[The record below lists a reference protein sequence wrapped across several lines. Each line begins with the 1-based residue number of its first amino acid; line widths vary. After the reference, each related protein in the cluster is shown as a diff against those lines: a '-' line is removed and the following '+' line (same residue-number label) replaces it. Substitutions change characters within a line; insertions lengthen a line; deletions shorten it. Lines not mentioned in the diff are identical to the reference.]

1 MMESR
6 DHLDVLQQVSDESI
20 PARVDA
26 RSGLPLAAVRDLVG
40 GGYLLAARASEG
52 PDPAW
57 LNLTVTPQG
66 RQHLRRLRSLH
77 PPRSIDE
84 GFKRMVPLWVRV
96 GLGFLVAVGALF
108 WREIMA
114 WLGVMQ

>member
-1 MMESR
+1 MESR
-6 DHLDVLQQVSDESI
+6 EHLDVLQQAFDESI

-26 RSGLPLAAVRDLVG
+26 RSGLPLAAVSDLVG
-40 GGYLLAARASEG
+40 GGYLAAARVSEG

-77 PPRSIDE
+77 PPRSLDE
-84 GFKRMVPLWVRV
+84 GFQRMVPFWLRV
-96 GLGFLVAVGALF
+96 VLGVLISVGALF
-108 WREIMA
+108 WREILA

>member
-1 MMESR
+1 MESR

-26 RSGLPLAAVRDLVG
+26 RSGLPLAAVSELVG
-40 GGYLLAARASEG
+40 GGYLAAARVSEG

-77 PPRSIDE
+77 PARSIDE
-84 GFKRMVPLWVRV
+84 GFRRMVPLWVRV
-96 GLGFLVAVGALF
+96 ILGFLIAVGVLF
-108 WREIMA
+108 GRELMT
-114 WLGVMQ
+114 WLGILQ